1 MNAPNFF
8 LASVHLD
15 ILYLKQTPK
24 LYNFNWGAWTD
35 TVHLPPNL
43 SVSEPK
49 HQECRCSRS
58 GPKLLYF
65 SVFEPEIQICFVTK
79 TA

>member
-43 SVSEPK
+43 SVSKPK
-49 HQECRCSRS
+49 PAAPGVSMQSLR
-58 GPKLLYF
+58 PQVALL
-65 SVFEPEIQICFVTK
+65 QCF
-79 TA
+79 